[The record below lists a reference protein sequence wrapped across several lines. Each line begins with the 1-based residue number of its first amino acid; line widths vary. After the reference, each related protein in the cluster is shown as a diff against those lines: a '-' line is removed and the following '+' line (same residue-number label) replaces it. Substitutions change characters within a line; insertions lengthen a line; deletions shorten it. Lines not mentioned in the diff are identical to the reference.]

1 MKFTP
6 LTLKQRVML
15 GIAALFALLLALAA
29 AGWHGVRDNR
39 ATIERM
45 AQVDARKVSLGN
57 DVASILGQMA
67 TELYLLV
74 EEDQPERY
82 EKFKQGLP
90 EKLSIMSQ
98 RRSELLALVTESEE
112 RQILNELAG
121 RRTEFVSSVEQV
133 LKHLDTGET
142 PQARDQFQRR
152 CLPALVLYS
161 QTMDRFQH
169 IQHQKLDANG
179 KHASEKARQ
188 LETILAGLSVAAAVL
203 AIGAGIW
210 IVRSVTR
217 PLGGDPRV
225 VSDAMSHI
233 ASGNLTIQASLLNA
247 APESLLGKLAAM
259 RAGLSALIGNVHG
272 ASLEVG
278 AAARDLSASCEQI
291 SVGAMT
297 QGQSTATMAA
307 AVEELVGNIETLSST
322 SVRVQEVAERSEA
335 LAGNSDHLL
344 SQAATEINR
353 MIDTIDNSA
362 QDVAQLARRT
372 HEIGR
377 IVGVINDIA
386 DQTNLL
392 ALNAAIEAA
401 RAGEQGRGFAVV
413 ADEVRKLA
421 EHTTRAT
428 TEIDEMIR
436 SIQQQTELAAENLL
450 QGEQVVTFGV
460 TLVRELVDPLRQL
473 REGAGDTRR
482 ELGELISALEEQS
495 QAARHIGSHVER
507 VANAA
512 EQFGAVARGSADTA
526 NMLLG
531 VVTRLDGEVAHFR
544 LA

>member
-1 MKFTP
+1 
-6 LTLKQRVML
+6 
-15 GIAALFALLLALAA
+15 
-29 AGWHGVRDNR
+29 
-39 ATIERM
+39 
-45 AQVDARKVSLGN
+45 
-57 DVASILGQMA
+57 
-67 TELYLLV
+67 
-74 EEDQPERY
+74 
-82 EKFKQGLP
+82 
-90 EKLSIMSQ
+90 
-98 RRSELLALVTESEE
+98 
-112 RQILNELAG
+112 
-121 RRTEFVSSVEQV
+121 
-133 LKHLDTGET
+133 
-142 PQARDQFQRR
+142 
-152 CLPALVLYS
+152 
-161 QTMDRFQH
+161 
-169 IQHQKLDANG
+169 
-179 KHASEKARQ
+179 
-188 LETILAGLSVAAAVL
+188 
-203 AIGAGIW
+203 
-210 IVRSVTR
+210 
-217 PLGGDPRV
+217 
-225 VSDAMSHI
+225 
-233 ASGNLTIQASLLNA
+233 
-247 APESLLGKLAAM
+247 
-259 RAGLSALIGNVHG
+259 
-272 ASLEVG
+272 
-278 AAARDLSASCEQI
+278 
-291 SVGAMT
+291 
-297 QGQSTATMAA
+297 MAA

-436 SIQQQTELAAENLL
+436 TIQQQTELAAENLL

-507 VANAA
+507 VASAA